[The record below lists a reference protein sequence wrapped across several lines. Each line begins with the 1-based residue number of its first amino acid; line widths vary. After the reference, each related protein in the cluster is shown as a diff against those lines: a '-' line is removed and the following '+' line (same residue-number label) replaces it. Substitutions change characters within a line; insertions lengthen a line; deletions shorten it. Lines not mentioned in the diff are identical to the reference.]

1 MDLPSVKNCGFLTS
15 KRMSN
20 LQSQARYT
28 IISGENP
35 YSFFILEC
43 ISHNIKIIIEKDI
56 TKRITLFKKNFIV
69 LNYNSLNSIKKLK

>member
-1 MDLPSVKNCGFLTS
+1 MKNCGFLTN
-15 KRMSN
+15 KKMSN
-20 LQSQARYT
+20 LQSQSRYT

-43 ISHNIKIIIEKDI
+43 ISHHIKVIVEKKMKNKINI
-56 TKRITLFKKNFIV
+56 LKKNFID